1 LKKLHKFLKI
11 DGPLRPFVIL
21 FFLETYIDLL
31 IGALVN
37 TENNYLFDTPANWGI
52 NGYLTISD

>member
-1 LKKLHKFLKI
+1 LKKLHSFFKI
-11 DGPLRPFVIL
+11 NGPIRPFVIL

-31 IGALVN
+31 IGALIN
-37 TENNYLFDTPANWGI
+37 TENNYLFDTPANWGV